1 MFNKDEK
8 ASKEIE
14 TVIGPSV
21 KVKGDFISE
30 GSLSIDGEFDGS
42 IKTTGNVQAG
52 AGSKIVAD
60 VKATNVTI
68 LGTLIGN
75 LETTG
80 ALTVGEKANIKGDI
94 VASALSVASGAVIN
108 GTITMTSKKSQEISN
123 A

>member
-8 ASKEIE
+8 VNKEIE

-30 GSLSIDGEFDGS
+30 GGLSIDGEFEGS
-42 IKTTGNVQAG
+42 IITSGNVQAG
-52 AGSKIVAD
+52 AGSKIIAN
-60 VKATNVTI
+60 VKATNATI

-75 LETTG
+75 LESTG

-94 VASALSVASGAVIN
+94 VASALSVASGAIIN
-108 GTITMTSKKSQEISN
+108 GTLTMTTKISKQDSN